1 MAAGDLISADYQ
13 AELRTTLMG
22 PGTNFNITSIDVP
35 PAPIITNDLP
45 KLLADGKFQGSH
57 FKSSIV
63 VTLVMNVSGSTMAN
77 LRANL
82 DTLET
87 AWAIATSDITFVLRL
102 PQWGKRSLSGRP
114 INFDPGPLTPEQVP
128 GRTIRGVRAQFEA
141 GTPTWTQL

>member
-22 PGTNFNITSIDVP
+22 PGTNYGMVSIDVS

-45 KLLADGKFQGSH
+45 KLLANGKFQGSH
-57 FKSSIV
+57 FKGSIL
-63 VTLVMNVSGSTMAN
+63 VTLTMNVAGTTTTT

-87 AWAIATSDITFVLRL
+87 AWAVASSDITFVVRL

-114 INFDPGPLTPEQVP
+114 INFDPGPMIPEQIP

>member
-1 MAAGDLISADYQ
+1 MAAGDLINADYQ

-22 PGTNFNITSIDVP
+22 PTTNYGLVSIEVP
-35 PAPIITNDLP
+35 PAPIVTNDLD
-45 KLLADGKFQGSH
+45 KILTNGRFQGSH
-57 FKSSIV
+57 FKGSLV
-63 VTLVMNVSGSTMAN
+63 VTLTMNVTGSTTAN

-87 AWAIATSDITFVLRL
+87 AWAVATSDITFVIRL
-102 PQWGKRSLSGRP
+102 PQWGKRSISGRP
-114 INFDPGPLTPEQVP
+114 INFDPGPFLPEQVP